1 MKRIFGGRVTSTGS
15 VTGKLATATK
25 KVVTEAAE
33 AMGKIWL
40 PEWRHIRFDE
50 DSSGSTMV
58 QRDKLDAL

>member
-15 VTGKLATATK
+15 VTLATAAK

-50 DSSGSTMV
+50 DASRSAVLQWSEFDV
-58 QRDKLDAL
+58 L

>member
-15 VTGKLATATK
+15 VTLATAAK

-33 AMGKIWL
+33 AMAKIWL

>member
-50 DSSGSTMV
+50 DASRSAVLQWSEFDV
-58 QRDKLDAL
+58 L